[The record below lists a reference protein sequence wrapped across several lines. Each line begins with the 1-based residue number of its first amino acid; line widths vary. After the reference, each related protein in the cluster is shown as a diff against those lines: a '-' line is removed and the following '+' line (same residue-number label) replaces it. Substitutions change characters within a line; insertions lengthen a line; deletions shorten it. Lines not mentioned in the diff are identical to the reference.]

1 MRIVLKVHKIP
12 EREDLAGMVRLTPAV
27 ERAVRNLQAETGLSA
42 RKIASTLILQATEYV
57 QIEEV

>member
-12 EREDLAGMVRLTPAV
+12 EREDLAGMVRLTPAA
-27 ERAVRNLQAETGLSA
+27 ERAVRNLQAEAGLSA
-42 RKIASTLILQATEYV
+42 RKIASALILQATEYV